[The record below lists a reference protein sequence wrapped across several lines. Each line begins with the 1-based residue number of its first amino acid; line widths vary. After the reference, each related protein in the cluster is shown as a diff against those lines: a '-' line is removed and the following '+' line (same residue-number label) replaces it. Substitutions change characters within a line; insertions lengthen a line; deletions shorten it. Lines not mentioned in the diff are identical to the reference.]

1 MLSTRKRPFYSRC
14 ETSGSPIDSSC
25 KDYCG
30 KSSGN
35 FSTKVRPTA
44 LIYNQEA
51 RVSICLIPK
60 VASTTWLGYM
70 AALGRI
76 MNKNIC
82 MCLKIF
88 AENIN
93 MSRRGDVQGHRLPRP
108 PQGAGLQTAWN
119 SEENLSIV
127 IVRHPYSR
135 LGWLISVVCIE
146 LIAELNQDW
155 SFKPD
160 MDMFGYSPTQYFE
173 QLSM

>member
-1 MLSTRKRPFYSRC
+1 M
-14 ETSGSPIDSSC
+14 
-25 KDYCG
+25 
-30 KSSGN
+30 
-35 FSTKVRPTA
+35 RPTA
-44 LIYNQEA
+44 LIFNQEA
-51 RVSICLIPK
+51 GVSICLIPK

-76 MNKNIC
+76 MKKNIC

-88 AENIN
+88 VENIN

-135 LGWLISVVCIE
+135 LGGKVGDKCVVLVIRHFCFQSVHITISLLWE
-146 LIAELNQDW
+146 ET
-155 SFKPD
+155 F
-160 MDMFGYSPTQYFE
+160 MFGRRYKTE
-173 QLSM
+173 

>member
-1 MLSTRKRPFYSRC
+1 MLPSSLLYNTR
-14 ETSGSPIDSSC
+14 EG
-25 KDYCG
+25 
-30 KSSGN
+30 
-35 FSTKVRPTA
+35 
-44 LIYNQEA
+44 
-51 RVSICLIPK
+51 VSICLIPK

-88 AENIN
+88 VENIT

-135 LGWLISVVCIE
+135 LGWLISVVCI
-146 LIAELNQDW
+146 LKTIRHF
-155 SFKPD
+155 SF
-160 MDMFGYSPTQYFE
+160 SQCVL
-173 QLSM
+173 Q